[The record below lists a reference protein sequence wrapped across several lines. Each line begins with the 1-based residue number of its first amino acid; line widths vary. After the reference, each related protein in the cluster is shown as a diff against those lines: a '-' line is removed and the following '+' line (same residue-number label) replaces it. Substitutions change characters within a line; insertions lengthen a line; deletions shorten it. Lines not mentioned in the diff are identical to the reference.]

1 MKINL
6 WYSKSMG
13 RWRWTLCEQFD
24 NGKTKLEQHSGQ
36 REELRPAMEDIANT
50 VEYLMSKC

>member
-1 MKINL
+1 
-6 WYSKSMG
+6 MG
-13 RWRWTLCEQFD
+13 KWRWTLCEQFD

-36 REELRPAMEDIANT
+36 REELRPAMEDIAKT